1 MHSWNCRSPYSY
13 TQDYFCISRPLSPPV
28 RRITMGTHHLEYGFP
43 STHSANGAGMTV
55 FFYHCLLLW
64 RTVIQNKGEAD
75 RIPVVDYLAKDTYL
89 LEMVLILYAITI
101 VYGRVYMGMH
111 SVSGTWRGRLESMLT
126 NSRLCRRCGD
136 WCICCTLFHQV

>member
-1 MHSWNCRSPYSY
+1 M
-13 TQDYFCISRPLSPPV
+13 
-28 RRITMGTHHLEYGFP
+28 
-43 STHSANGAGMTV
+43 
-55 FFYHCLLLW
+55 
-64 RTVIQNKGEAD
+64 IQNKSEAD

-126 NSRLCRRCGD
+126 NSRLCRRGGD
-136 WCICCTLFHQV
+136 WCICCTLFHQI